1 MAKSGAIT
9 RFAAALACTLGAAS
23 ASAADFRSVGEAGAV
38 MYDAPSVKAKKLYVV
53 SADYPVEVIVNDGPW
68 VKVRDATGELS
79 WLERKS
85 LTERRM
91 VMVTAPVAEVRAS
104 PSEQAPLVFRAQQG
118 VALQLAEIGSSGW
131 ARVRHRDGRSGYVR
145 IGQVWGL

>member
-1 MAKSGAIT
+1 MARAIT
-9 RFAAALACTLGAAS
+9 RFSAALVCALGAAA

-68 VKVRDATGELS
+68 VKVRDASGELS

-85 LTERRM
+85 LADRRI

-104 PSEQAPLVFRAQQG
+104 PADQAPVVFRAQQG
-118 VALQLAEIGSSGW
+118 VALQLAEIGSNGW

>member
-1 MAKSGAIT
+1 MASLKAMTGW
-9 RFAAALACTLGAAS
+9 AAAFACALGAAS
-23 ASAADFRSVGEAGAV
+23 AAAADFRSVGEAGAIL
-38 MYDAPSVKAKKLYVV
+38 YDAPSVKAKKLYVV

-91 VMVTAPVAEVRAS
+91 IMVTAPVAEVRAS

-118 VALQLAEIGSSGW
+118 VALQLAEIGASGW
-131 ARVRHRDGRSGYVR
+131 ARVRHRDGRTGYVR
-145 IGQVWGL
+145 INQVWGL